1 LDRISGAACR
11 LPWSG
16 VWIKGDRELNITQQ
30 SLGSLGSCRSKNND
44 QYLLSSST
52 DRGDCFRCLIVFPV
66 HENVLQYKT
75 TLQNHAA
82 YQKKEHE
89 NLIKA
94 CNGNHLSQDFLMKPG
109 QRANGAHLAGGRL
122 FIRGANGYLSA

>member
-1 LDRISGAACR
+1 MIKKGIVGLFVRHNKFLRTCSLESAACR

-16 VWIKGDRELNITQQ
+16 VWIKGDREFNITQE

-66 HENVLQYKT
+66 HENVLQYKISKFD
-75 TLQNHAA
+75 
-82 YQKKEHE
+82 Y
-89 NLIKA
+89 
-94 CNGNHLSQDFLMKPG
+94 
-109 QRANGAHLAGGRL
+109 
-122 FIRGANGYLSA
+122 FILN

>member
-1 LDRISGAACR
+1 MTAGWMRFWKAAYEIRGRRGKRGERPQNLPQARENFFKSSGYRTNRAACR

-52 DRGDCFRCLIVFPV
+52 
-66 HENVLQYKT
+66 
-75 TLQNHAA
+75 
-82 YQKKEHE
+82 
-89 NLIKA
+89 
-94 CNGNHLSQDFLMKPG
+94 
-109 QRANGAHLAGGRL
+109 
-122 FIRGANGYLSA
+122 